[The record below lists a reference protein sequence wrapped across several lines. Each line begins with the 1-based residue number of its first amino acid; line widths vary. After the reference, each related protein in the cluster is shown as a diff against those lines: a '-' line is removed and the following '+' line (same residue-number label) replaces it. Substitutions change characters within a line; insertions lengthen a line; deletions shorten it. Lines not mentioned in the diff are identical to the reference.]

1 MVTRRTRSIVQI
13 AKIALAA
20 CLGTAI
26 VFAQSTAPDTFLHWM
41 DQVAQ
46 QQLTRRETTVA
57 GIRTTADAD
66 RRREQVRA
74 RLLQLIGGL
83 PGYHGPLNA
92 RVTGASRLR
101 RYPASSLRAFFTS
114 TVFI

>member
-1 MVTRRTRSIVQI
+1 M
-13 AKIALAA
+13 KIALAA
-20 CLGTAI
+20 CLWAAT
-26 VFAQSTAPDTFLHWM
+26 VFAQATAPDTFLHWM
-41 DQVAQ
+41 DEVAQ
-46 QQLTRRETTVA
+46 QQLPRREA
-57 GIRTTADAD
+57 AIAAIRTAADAGCRRD
-66 RRREQVRA
+66 RVRA